1 MLLGNILTCINKWG
15 VNKLCTRNIKFVC
28 SWSDNHMRM
37 REQLYDCQAY
47 ENYQLVISRSARSGA
62 AEFSDI
68 SFVSPSPTG
77 QTASK
82 RQSLKVAHSPLWS
95 GALHLIPVII
105 YWWLAV
111 LFLMGSLIR
120 FCGGDRSFEDCLS
133 HRSCFKIDCE
143 CR

>member
-1 MLLGNILTCINKWG
+1 
-15 VNKLCTRNIKFVC
+15 
-28 SWSDNHMRM
+28 MRM

-82 RQSLKVAHSPLWS
+82 RQSLEVAHSPLWS
-95 GALHLIPVII
+95 GALQLSYIMQSRIN
-105 YWWLAV
+105 YRLAK
-111 LFLMGSLIR
+111 IR
-120 FCGGDRSFEDCLS
+120 QNSKVMHSDVHETYLNLY
-133 HRSCFKIDCE
+133 
-143 CR
+143 